1 MKTGFGDLIG
11 DGRQGEAARM
21 ARTRNIKPGFFKNE
35 DVASCDPVARLLFA
49 GLWTLADADGRME
62 YRPLRIKAELFAYD
76 SFDIVPMFGQLVA
89 RGLVVV
95 YQVGDGTYL
104 EIPRVRLH
112 QRCHPSE
119 ASEGFPSCEDGQ
131 AVNFHGEQLFPVA
144 NCALPSFPS
153 LSSFPSSNPS
163 TSSALSTPQPRRR
176 SKPADPLRWSADN
189 GWEGITD
196 ADHAEWSKAYPAAD
210 LPVELAKA
218 HQWLKANP
226 KKATKS
232 SWRRWITTTW
242 FSRCQDRGGTHRE
255 PGIRPGGSPPVV
267 RIPRPEFDGRP
278 MTDEEFSRAK
288 RHAAQQAALRADR
301 ENARK
306 ERQGEPKPLSE
317 ALVKRYQ

>member
-1 MKTGFGDLIG
+1 
-11 DGRQGEAARM
+11 M

-62 YRPLRIKAELFAYD
+62 YRPLRIKAELFPYD

-89 RGLVVV
+89 RGLVVI
-95 YQVGDGTYL
+95 YQVGTGSFL
-104 EIPRVRLH
+104 EIPRFRVH

-131 AVNFHGEQLFPVA
+131 AVNFHGEQLFPVS

-153 LSSFPSSNPS
+153 LSSCPSSNPS

>member
-104 EIPRVRLH
+104 EIPRFRLH

-131 AVNFHGEQLFPVA
+131 AVNFHGEQLFPVS

>member
-1 MKTGFGDLIG
+1 
-11 DGRQGEAARM
+11 M

-62 YRPLRIKAELFAYD
+62 YRPLRIKAELFPYD

-89 RGLVVV
+89 RGLVVI
-95 YQVGDGTYL
+95 YRVGTGAFL
-104 EIPRVRLH
+104 EIPRFRLH

-119 ASEGFPSCEDGQ
+119 ASEGFPSCEDGP
-131 AVNFHGEQLFPVA
+131 AVNFHGEQLFPVS

-163 TSSALSTPQPRRR
+163 ASSALSTPQPRRR
-176 SKPADPLRWSADN
+176 SKPADPLRWSAGN

-306 ERQGEPKPLSE
+306 ERQEGPKPLSE
-317 ALVKRYQ
+317 ALAKRYV

>member
-1 MKTGFGDLIG
+1 
-11 DGRQGEAARM
+11 M

-62 YRPLRIKAELFAYD
+62 YRPLRIKAELFPYD
-76 SFDIVPMFGQLVA
+76 SFDIVPMFGQLVG
-89 RGLVVV
+89 RGLVVI
-95 YQVGDGTYL
+95 YQVGDGTFL
-104 EIPRVRLH
+104 EIPRFRLH

-131 AVNFHGEQLFPVA
+131 AVNFHGEQLFPVS

-163 TSSALSTPQPRRR
+163 TSSAPSTPQQRRR

-196 ADHAEWSKAYPAAD
+196 ADHAEWSQAYPAAD

-226 KKATKS
+226 KKAKKS

-242 FSRCQDRGGTHRE
+242 LCRCQDRGGTHRE
-255 PGIRPGGSPPVV
+255 PSNRPGGSPPVA
-267 RIPRPEFDGRP
+267 RIPRPDLGGQVLS
-278 MTDEEFSRAK
+278 DEEYSREK
-288 RHAAQQAALRADR
+288 RRLAQQAALRADR
-301 ENARK
+301 EKAAR
-306 ERQGEPKPLSE
+306 ERRDMPQPLSG
-317 ALVKRYQ
+317 ALANRYE

>member
-1 MKTGFGDLIG
+1 
-11 DGRQGEAARM
+11 M

-35 DVASCDPVARLLFA
+35 DLAACDPVARLLFA

-62 YRPLRIKAELFAYD
+62 FRPLRIKAELFPYD
-76 SFDIVPMFGQLVA
+76 SFDINPMFGQLAA
-89 RGLVVV
+89 RGLIVV
-95 YQVGDGTYL
+95 YQVGGGTYL
-104 EIPRVRLH
+104 EIPRFCVH

-119 ASEGFPSCEDGQ
+119 ASDGFPSREDGQ
-131 AVNFHGEQLFPVA
+131 AVNFHGEQFFPVS
-144 NCALPSFPS
+144 NCALPSSIPS
-153 LSSFPSSNPS
+153 AFNPS
-163 TSSALSTPQPRRR
+163 TSVAPSTPQKRRS
-176 SKPADPLRWSADN
+176 SKPADPLRWSAEN

-226 KKATKS
+226 KKAQKS

-242 FSRCQDRGGTHRE
+242 LSRCQDRGGTHRE
-255 PGIRPGGSPPVV
+255 PGVRPGGSPPVV

-301 ENARK
+301 EKALR
-306 ERQGEPKPLSE
+306 ERNGEPRPVGDSI
-317 ALVKRYQ
+317 KRY

>member
-1 MKTGFGDLIG
+1 
-11 DGRQGEAARM
+11 M

-35 DVASCDPVARLLFA
+35 DVAACDPVARLLFA

-62 YRPLRIKAELFAYD
+62 YRPLRIKAELFPYD
-76 SFDIVPMFGQLVA
+76 SFDIATMFGQLVA
-89 RGLVVV
+89 RGLVVI

-104 EIPRVRLH
+104 EIPRFRIH

-119 ASEGFPSCEDGQ
+119 ASEGYPGSEDGQ

-163 TSSALSTPQPRRR
+163 ASSALSTPHPRRR
-176 SKPADPLRWSADN
+176 SKPADPLRWSAEN

-288 RHAAQQAALRADR
+288 RHAAQQAALREDR
-301 ENARK
+301 ERARR
-306 ERQGEPKPLSE
+306 ERNGEPKPIGE
-317 ALVKRYQ
+317 AIGRYTSSKGIS